1 MCPFAPPLRRKVGRC
16 GGRLCAGGGGGL
28 QLFPPSFPPFLSQAV
43 SRDCL
48 CLCQQLG
55 FSDQKPGPALPPAS
69 KHMPLKAASF
79 SPGPGTSLL
88 DICYRLWPC
97 LGHDVEDP
105 RKEILLPSA
114 WFMWAARDG
123 SGTNWEGFM
132 VVSGTSSCRALPT
145 LLLMALLAWALSEC
159 SPSFLSPH

>member
-55 FSDQKPGPALPPAS
+55 FSDQKPGPALLPAS

-114 WFMWAARDG
+114 WLHVGGEGWFGDQLGRIHGCQWDLLVQGFAHSAAHG
-123 SGTNWEGFM
+123 PPGLGTE
-132 VVSGTSSCRALPT
+132 
-145 LLLMALLAWALSEC
+145 
-159 SPSFLSPH
+159 